1 MADKHQPNT
10 SNACSGHLLVA
21 NFNFFFTWHHE
32 EGEEGKWGGWNT
44 ADAYSVPDQLLAC
57 YISRRKLIQI

>member
-1 MADKHQPNT
+1 MLVQVVYW
-10 SNACSGHLLVA
+10 LLILI
-21 NFNFFFTWHHE
+21 FFTWHHE
-32 EGEEGKWGGWNT
+32 EGEEGKCGGWNT